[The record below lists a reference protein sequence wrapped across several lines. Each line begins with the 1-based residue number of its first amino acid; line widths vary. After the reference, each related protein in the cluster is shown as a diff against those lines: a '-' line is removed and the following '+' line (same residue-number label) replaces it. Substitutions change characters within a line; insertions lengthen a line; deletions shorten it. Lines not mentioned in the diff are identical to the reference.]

1 MAVVITIANQKG
13 GVSKTTTTRHLAYFL
28 EKEQKRVLVV
38 DNDHQGNLTQY
49 FGYNPVEEDEVNGSM
64 YHIYTGERG
73 IKEIAIGYN
82 SLVKVAP
89 ASLSLAEAGAQLA
102 FEACHV

>member
-1 MAVVITIANQKG
+1 MI
-13 GVSKTTTTRHLAYFL
+13 SKTHGSSYNQRKSEGRRVEDDDHAALAYFL

-82 SLVKVAP
+82 SLVKVA
-89 ASLSLAEAGAQLA
+89 SLS
-102 FEACHV
+102 